1 MKMKSKKGQVA
12 IQQLVPIAIA
22 FVVIAVVISMGA
34 KTLGA
39 VRDSFTDNTSYE
51 WNATVNGL
59 DGLDELGSWLPTIA
73 IVIAAAVIIGVIV
86 VYFRQ

>member
-1 MKMKSKKGQVA
+1 MKSKKGQVA

-39 VRDSFTDNTSYE
+39 IRDDMTSDTYE
-51 WNATVNGL
+51 RNATVNGL